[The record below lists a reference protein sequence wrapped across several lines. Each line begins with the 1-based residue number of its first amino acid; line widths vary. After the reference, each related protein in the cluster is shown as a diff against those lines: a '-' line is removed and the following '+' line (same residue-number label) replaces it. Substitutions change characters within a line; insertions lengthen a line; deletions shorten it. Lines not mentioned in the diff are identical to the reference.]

1 MDFDRLFENEY
12 SFFLDKAAFST
23 VQADQK
29 PETQLNLSDT
39 VSVRSE
45 TTDELCLSVTRTV
58 SFVPECIFQIE
69 VCFCIILKFR
79 KDNTVHHTADEWV
92 PLFTRNDNPYFS
104 NIFPRISLL
113 ISLFTS
119 IQGQSPLITP
129 PRFIQEEKADE

>member
-29 PETQLNLSDT
+29 PETQLNLNDT

-58 SFVPECIFQIE
+58 SFVPECVFQIE
-69 VCFCIILKFR
+69 VCFCILLKFR
-79 KDNTVHHTADEWV
+79 NDNTVHHTADEWV
-92 PLFTRNDNPYFS
+92 SLFTRNDNPYFS

-113 ISLFTS
+113 ISQFTS

-129 PRFIQEEKADE
+129 PRFIQEEMADE